1 MLRDLIVASVAL
13 AAQDVSFKATVPV
26 VIAPVTVTGKNG
38 KLVNGLEA
46 SAFTVLDNGRAVK
59 AAIDPVE
66 FTSSPVAIA
75 VLIQRTATSGPA
87 LLKIAKAGAMIQPLL
102 AGERGSA
109 AVIGYSH
116 TIDVMQDFTQDERLI
131 ARAFQRATPQ
141 KNGGGK
147 MLDAIANAVEM
158 FKRRPPGER
167 RVILVIGESR
177 DRGSETTLEAAL
189 EILQRENVQLY
200 AATYSNAKTQWTT
213 RGGELKQSGA
223 PTDLAAGLDALIR
236 LGKTNTA
243 EALTS
248 HGGGRKIGFAT
259 LKSLEKAIE
268 QISED
273 LHGQYIASFPAS
285 GPPGYHTISIAVAG
299 ASVITRQGY
308 WSR

>member
-1 MLRDLIVASVAL
+1 MLGKLLLATVAL

-38 KLVNGLEA
+38 KLVNGLDPT
-46 SAFTVLDNGRAVK
+46 AFTVLDNGRAVK
-59 AAIDPVE
+59 AVIDPVE
-66 FTSSPVAIA
+66 YTTSPVAIA
-75 VLIQRTATSGPA
+75 VLIQRTASSGPA
-87 LLKIAKAGAMIQPLL
+87 LLKIVKAGAMIQPLL

-116 TIDVMQDFTQDERLI
+116 TLEVMQEFTQDERLI
-131 ARAFQRATPQ
+131 ARAFQRATPL
-141 KNGGGK
+141 KSNGGK
-147 MLDAIANAVEM
+147 MLDAIAMAVEM

-177 DRGSETTLEAAL
+177 DRYSETTLEATL
-189 EILQRENVQLY
+189 EILQRENVQIY
-200 AATYSNAKTQWTT
+200 AATYSNSKTQWTT
-213 RGGELKQSGA
+213 RGTDLKQSGA
-223 PTDLAAGLDALIR
+223 PMDLAAGIEALVR
-236 LGKTNTA
+236 LGKINTA
-243 EALTS
+243 AALTE

-273 LHGQYIASFPAS
+273 LHGQYVASFPAS
-285 GPPGYHTISIAVAG
+285 GPPGYHTITITVAG
-299 ASVITRQGY
+299 ANVITRQGY